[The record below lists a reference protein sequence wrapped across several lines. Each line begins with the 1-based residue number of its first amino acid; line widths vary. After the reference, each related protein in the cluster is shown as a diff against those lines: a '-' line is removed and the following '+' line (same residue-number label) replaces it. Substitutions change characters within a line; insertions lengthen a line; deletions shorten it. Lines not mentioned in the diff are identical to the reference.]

1 MPLSDWRTPVAFAHR
16 WLGVLV
22 GTVFVIA
29 GLTGTAL
36 AYAPELMRA
45 LYPVLEQPLAADWP
59 GARADVFARIHAAH
73 PGAVELVRFPTD
85 ALPAYE
91 VYLADGAQAYHA
103 PVDGAL
109 LFTRAVAG
117 DPLMLAHDLHIHLL
131 AGEAG
136 ERLLGWLGLAM
147 LLLLAV
153 GLWLWWPRRG
163 TWGAVFTRPRNPLRR
178 VQWLW
183 WHKIVGMVSFVLL
196 AFVTATGAAII
207 FYAPTQ
213 AVFTALFGGDAR
225 VASLPTPTPTGDTD
239 WDAVFATL
247 DATLPA
253 GRAVF
258 LSPGDALSFRNKMPE
273 ELHPNGRSVIR
284 IAHDGALLSAI
295 DASASARGQRMMN
308 ALYPLHAGRA
318 GSELW
323 RAAVAVTGLLPL
335 FFFVTGLYTWLARRR
350 DAKLNQL

>member
-1 MPLSDWRTPVAFAHR
+1 M
-16 WLGVLV
+16 
-22 GTVFVIA
+22 
-29 GLTGTAL
+29 
-36 AYAPELMRA
+36 
-45 LYPVLEQPLAADWP
+45 
-59 GARADVFARIHAAH
+59 
-73 PGAVELVRFPTD
+73 
-85 ALPAYE
+85 
-91 VYLADGAQAYHA
+91 
-103 PVDGAL
+103 
-109 LFTRAVAG
+109 
-117 DPLMLAHDLHIHLL
+117 
-131 AGEAG
+131 
-136 ERLLGWLGLAM
+136 
-147 LLLLAV
+147 
-153 GLWLWWPRRG
+153 
-163 TWGAVFTRPRNPLRR
+163 
-178 VQWLW
+178 
-183 WHKIVGMVSFVLL
+183 
-196 AFVTATGAAII
+196 
-207 FYAPTQ
+207 
-213 AVFTALFGGDAR
+213 FTALFGGDAR
-225 VASLPTPTPTGDTD
+225 VASLPTPTRTGDTD

-318 GSELW
+318 GSEPW